1 MSFAAHPGSVHLEGD
16 LVKGLGPTLHFDGGA
31 DGRVMVADSLSYF
44 EHEPWLND
52 VVVGASFAGAPTA
65 AMCMRPGVKGWIAH
79 EGGPGRDQA
88 GVSGLPLAER
98 FGIPA
103 AAIATM
109 SAGVSEGPTL
119 LTGTVSRC
127 NAVAAA
133 LGVRSGQTGDEAA
146 RLMLKAPLG
155 KPCALGDVVDE
166 SIHEMLVTPRGKVYA
181 VWSFSRVEG
190 EHPDDVYCVA
200 SHGGKV
206 MAQYALR
213 VKPKGLIANDAG
225 GCLDGAGSSGIHLVE
240 ELFGMA
246 AATVSADSARIGDA
260 LSTYNDGV
268 ISAVNATA
276 QKRGVRVGMP
286 AAEAARRMLG

>member
-1 MSFAAHPGSVHLEGD
+1 MSFAAHHGSIHLAGD

-79 EGGPGRDQA
+79 EGGPGRDEA
-88 GVSGLPLAER
+88 GIGGLPLAQR

-133 LGVRSGQTGDEAA
+133 LGVRPGQTGDEAA
-146 RLMLKAPLG
+146 RLMLKAPRG
-155 KPCALGDVVDE
+155 KPCVLDGVIDE
-166 SIHEMLVTPRGKVYA
+166 AIHEVLAAPGGRVYA

-213 VKPKGLIANDAG
+213 VKPRGLIANDAG
-225 GCLDGAGSSGIHLVE
+225 GCLNDAGSSGIHLVE

-246 AATVSADSARIGDA
+246 AATVSTDSARIGDA
-260 LSTYNDGV
+260 LSTYRDGV
-268 ISAVNATA
+268 ISALNATA
-276 QKRGVRVGMP
+276 GKRGVRVGMS